1 MSDTLYLTEARRLEG
16 NRQIQLAWT
25 DGHRAV
31 FEADYLRGWCPCA
44 MCQGHG
50 PSELVYHPPKRPVTM
65 VRIEPVGNY
74 AIRIEFDDLHDSGLF
89 SWQYLYELGRGR
101 EVIWQQYL
109 DALEREGLSRDP

>member
-1 MSDTLYLTEARRLEG
+1 MSDTLYLTEARRLDG

-50 PSELVYHPPKRPVTM
+50 PSEMVYQPPKRPVTM

-74 AIRIEFDDLHDSGLF
+74 AINITFSDQHATGIYRFEYLRDLCPDRSGVAG
-89 SWQYLYELGRGR
+89 SGEP
-101 EVIWQQYL
+101 
-109 DALEREGLSRDP
+109 S